1 MSDLAE
7 KTVIGCLLMDNK
19 ELYQIYDLLKPDMF
33 QDPVLKE
40 IYRECC
46 GQAFL

>member
-19 ELYQIYDLLKPDMF
+19 ELHQIYDLLKPDMF

-40 IYRECC
+40 IYREI
-46 GQAFL
+46 